1 MKQIT
6 TMDGFM
12 KKNTII
18 KGTLIL
24 TIAGLITRIIGFF
37 YKIYLSNTL
46 GAEKLGLY
54 QLVFPVYGICFTMFA
69 GGIQTAISK
78 LVADENGRQQAFQ
91 NPDCATRYHI
101 KRILR
106 IGMTLS
112 FTVAVTLSVLVYSNA
127 AFLATRFLHESSC
140 AASLRILAL
149 AFPFC
154 SISSSIN
161 GYCYGLKRPTVPAS
175 TQLLEQIARVIFVYY
190 AAHYMGNG
198 DLSVTVE
205 LAVYGIVC
213 GEFVSMV
220 YNLISLMVMKKPF
233 TNRKENEI
241 PIPVLKP
248 LVTYMLP
255 LTSNHLVVSLL
266 SSLEAILIPSMLRKY
281 GLSSSEA
288 LSIYGTLVGMSIPFI
303 LFPSTITNSLA
314 VLLLPTIS
322 EANSGKDQRTIHTTT
337 ETCMKYCLIIGIFCT
352 GIFILFGQSLGE
364 FFFHN
369 VLAGKFLVILAWL
382 CPFMYIA
389 TTLGSIIN
397 GLGKTHLTFIN
408 NVTGLGIRIM
418 FVFYMV
424 PNKGIYGYL
433 IGLLVS
439 ELAIALLHYMSL
451 RGAVQIQFD
460 GINWVV
466 KPALIMFL
474 CGAIIFRIYKYI
486 LSLCIMPDMLTLV
499 VFCCI
504 AFAIYVPFLFLTKS
518 ISLHDFK

>member
-1 MKQIT
+1 MRL
-6 TMDGFM
+6 DDFM
-12 KKNTII
+12 KKNSII

-24 TIAGLITRIIGFF
+24 TVAGLITRIIGFF

-54 QLVFPVYGICFTMFA
+54 QLIFPVYGICFTLFA
-69 GGIQTAISK
+69 GGIQTSISK
-78 LVADENGRQQAFQ
+78 LVADEQGKQ
-91 NPDCATRYHI
+91 NSYPNQELKTRYQI
-101 KRILR
+101 QRILR
-106 IGMTLS
+106 IGMALS
-112 FTVAVTLSVLVYSNA
+112 FAVASTLSVLVYLNA
-127 AFLATRFLHESSC
+127 GFLAKDVIKEASC
-140 AASLRILAL
+140 EASLRILAL

-175 TQLLEQIARVIFVYY
+175 TQLLEQITRVVFVYY
-190 AAHYMGNG
+190 FAAIVGNG
-198 DLSVTVE
+198 SNHISVE
-205 LAVYGIVC
+205 LAVYGIVA
-213 GEFVSMV
+213 GELVSMA
-220 YNLISLMVMKKPF
+220 YNVVSLLVMKKPF
-233 TNRKENEI
+233 PNKKTAEGKV
-241 PIPVLKP
+241 PVLKP

-255 LTSNHLVVSLL
+255 LTGNHLVVSLL
-266 SSLEAILIPSMLRKY
+266 SSLEAILIPAMLRKY
-281 GLSSSEA
+281 GMSSSEA
-288 LSIYGTLVGMSIPFI
+288 LSIYGILIGMSIPFI

-322 EANSGKDQRTIHTTT
+322 EASSGKDQSTIHATAQ
-337 ETCMKYCLIIGIFCT
+337 TCLKYCMIIGIFST

-369 VLAGKFLVILAWL
+369 VLAGRFLVILAWL

-408 NVTGLGIRIM
+408 NVTGLGIRILFIM
-418 FVFYMV
+418 YMV

-439 ELAIALLHYMSL
+439 ELAIAVLNFMSL
-451 RGAVQIQFD
+451 RNTVAITLD
-460 GINWVV
+460 GMNWVV
-466 KPALIMFL
+466 KPSLIMFL
-474 CGAIIFRIYKYI
+474 TGALIYRIYLYI
-486 LSLCIMPDMLTLV
+486 LSLKVMPDMMTLA

-504 AFAIYVPFLFLTKS
+504 TLAIYVPFLFLSKS
-518 ISLHDFK
+518 VTIEDFK